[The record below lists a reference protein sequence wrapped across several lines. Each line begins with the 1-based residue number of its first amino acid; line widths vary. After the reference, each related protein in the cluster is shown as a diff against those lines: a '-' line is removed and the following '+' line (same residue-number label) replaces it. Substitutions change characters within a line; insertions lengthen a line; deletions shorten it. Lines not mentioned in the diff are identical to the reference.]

1 MRIKATGRRSSTGQ
15 RYKMKTRFFFGRK
28 ILDENGLAIR
38 YFGWTKARWSSNKA
52 QWVLYPAPKNEE
64 MVVTIAANDA
74 GSADT
79 TARFTD
85 NQILGGA

>member
-1 MRIKATGRRSSTGQ
+1 MRIKIADGGHRTKTNQ
-15 RYKMKTRFFFGRK
+15 RNKMKNRFFFGRK
-28 ILDENGLAIR
+28 ILDDKGQSSR
-38 YFGWTKARWSSNKA
+38 FFGWVKARWSSERR
-52 QWVLYPAPKNEE
+52 QWVSFPPSKTPKL
-64 MVVTIAANDA
+64 IIPANDT